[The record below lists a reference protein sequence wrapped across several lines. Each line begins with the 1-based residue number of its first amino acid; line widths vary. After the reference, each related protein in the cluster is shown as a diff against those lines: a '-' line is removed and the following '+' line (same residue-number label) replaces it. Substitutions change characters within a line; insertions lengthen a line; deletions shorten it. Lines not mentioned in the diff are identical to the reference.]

1 MARVYCHHHHGQSRG
16 PCAECESLVAYAGK
30 RLPHCPFGADKPT
43 CNGCPVHCY
52 APAMRERV
60 REVMRYAGPRMIF
73 RHPWLAL
80 RHLFDG
86 LRPVPEW
93 PRKRPPRPSESSES
107 SQSS

>member
-16 PCAECESLVAYAGK
+16 LCAECESLVAYAGK
-30 RLPHCPFGADKPT
+30 RLQHCPFGADKPT

-73 RHPWLAL
+73 RHPWLAQ

-93 PRKRPPRPSESSES
+93 PRKRPPR
-107 SQSS
+107 QS